1 MRFLIILFSFFI
13 STAVFAMDAE
23 EDVKMEA
30 LVNGCIQV
38 QHKDKICAVLVEL
51 KQIGDDVIEL
61 VKNYADLSP
70 REYALLTAAN
80 VIIQGR
86 FRIRRRSWLLPNATD
101 IYDIRK
107 DQIIYTIEKSF

>member
-1 MRFLIILFSFFI
+1 MRFLIILFFLYQP
-13 STAVFAMDAE
+13 VFAMDAE

-61 VKNYADLSP
+61 VKTMQISSP
-70 REYALLTAAN
+70 REYALWPQQML
-80 VIIQGR
+80 
-86 FRIRRRSWLLPNATD
+86 
-101 IYDIRK
+101 
-107 DQIIYTIEKSF
+107 